1 MFVGTPTRDLFTYT
15 VERIAFL
22 ALVLVVV
29 IVAIWIYRRIA
40 RTADILVAGII

>member
-1 MFVGTPTRDLFTYT
+1 MFVGTPTRDPFTYT

-29 IVAIWIYRRIA
+29 ILAIWIYRRVA
-40 RTADILVAGII
+40 KTADVLVAGVP